1 MHQRFKAIK
10 TIIEAHLIDLPDIDP
25 SYAVK
30 VANNSV
36 HLIPKNVFL
45 GLYEEMPDSHG
56 PITQVTPKTRRRPAK
71 AKAVPATPLPPESKV
86 RKPSPISQRCLQT
99 LDQHGP
105 LTSPELSGH
114 LYPEVAQRFRVQNFS
129 ALSLDLRRKGWI
141 EKRTEAAT
149 GLDKWFLTETGK
161 EQLQ

>member
-10 TIIEAHLIDLPDIDP
+10 TIIEAHPIDLPDTDP

-30 VANNSV
+30 AANSV
-36 HLIPKNVFL
+36 HLIPRNVFL
-45 GLYEEMPDSHG
+45 DLYEVMPDPHG
-56 PITQVTPKTRRRPAK
+56 PITQVTPQKTARQAK
-71 AKAVPATPLPPESKV
+71 AKAVPATPPPLESKV
-86 RKPSPISQRCLQT
+86 RKPSPISQKCLQT
-99 LDQHGP
+99 LDQHGA

-149 GLDKWFLTETGK
+149 GLDKWFLTKTGK

>member
-1 MHQRFKAIK
+1 MHQRFKVIK
-10 TIIEAHLIDLPDIDP
+10 PIIEAHPIDLPDIDP

-30 VANNSV
+30 AANNSV
-36 HLIPKNVFL
+36 HLIPRDVFL
-45 GLYEEMPDSHG
+45 GLYEEITDPHG
-56 PITQVTPKTRRRPAK
+56 PITPVAPKTRRRPAK
-71 AKAVPATPLPPESKV
+71 AKAVPATPPPPESKV

-99 LDQHGP
+99 LEQHGP

-114 LYPEVAQRFRVQNFS
+114 LYPEVAHRFRVQNFS

-141 EKRTEAAT
+141 EKKTEAAT
-149 GLDKWFLTETGK
+149 GLDKWILTKAGK